1 MAIVVLVTIP
11 KKNVASFSKLL
22 LRKRVCACVN
32 IIDQISSFYWWEGKI
47 EKGKESLLIIK
58 TKNSKFKKLEEAV
71 KKNHP
76 YSVPEIISLKV
87 NKINKE
93 YLAWIEKEVNA

>member
-11 KKNVASFSKLL
+11 KKNAVSFSKIL

-32 IIDQISSFYWWEGKI
+32 IIDQITSLYWWEGKL

-58 TKNSKFKKLEEAV
+58 TKNSKFKKLEETV